1 MRISRLSALAV
12 MAALALAPAAHAL
25 PQDLRS
31 PDARDANA
39 AAHAQTLQDLARLHA
54 ATPEFTEPTAKDKAA
69 LAQEKY
75 YSSYGKAAPV
85 HRTVAT
91 HDDSSPLPALG
102 IGLGLIVL
110 VAGSVAVAVRTRRH
124 TVRVAV

>member
-1 MRISRLSALAV
+1 MRLSPLSLVVAV
-12 MAALALAPAAHAL
+12 VALALVPAAYGT

-39 AAHAQTLQDLARLHA
+39 AVHAQTLQDI
-54 ATPEFTEPTAKDKAA
+54 AKGHDLRVSPMDNRKSL

-85 HRTVAT
+85 SSHTQAT
-91 HDDSSPLPALG
+91 HDSSPLPAIG

-110 VAGSVAVAVRTRRH
+110 VAGSVAVAVRTHRR
-124 TVRVAV
+124 TVRLAV